1 LGHFSREKCVRRR
14 LERTVVAAISSA
26 LTRETAPRDAGS
38 DEPTLRAGVKRTAA
52 IIVEVGGGDVDS
64 VRRRAVS

>member
-1 LGHFSREKCVRRR
+1 M
-14 LERTVVAAISSA
+14 RTVVAAISSA

-52 IIVEVGGGDVDS
+52 IIVEVGAETWI
-64 VRRRAVS
+64 RCALP

>member
-1 LGHFSREKCVRRR
+1 MRRR

-52 IIVEVGGGDVDS
+52 IIVEVAGGDAIRCGDVLWPDL
-64 VRRRAVS
+64 VPREV